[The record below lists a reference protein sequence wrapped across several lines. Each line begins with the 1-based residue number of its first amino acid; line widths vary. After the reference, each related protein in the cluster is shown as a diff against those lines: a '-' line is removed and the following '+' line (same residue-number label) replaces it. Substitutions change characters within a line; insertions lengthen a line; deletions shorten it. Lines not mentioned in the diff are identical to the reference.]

1 MITLILKFFE
11 SIYNN
16 KKSLLI
22 FIFFTAVLFS
32 LIFLFFFKNIGPAE
46 HQIPGSDYLN
56 LYEPMARNIVEGK
69 GVAVEGR
76 VPLTIG
82 LGYPIILSGIFSLAQ
97 RLGIGELDLV
107 VVFNV
112 ILTALTSVFLFLL
125 ASELFNKKIALI
137 ASFLWLSYPFNLW
150 FLKNPNTESPFIL
163 LLLAGLWLYV
173 LAFKKGRLKLVF
185 LSGFIL
191 GMASFVR
198 IVGLF
203 FPLFLVLLL
212 PFFLKDVSQKRKLLL
227 AVILLMGSFI
237 AFLPWGIITFS
248 ETGGFIPFSTWGPE
262 AIVASA
268 TWIASPG
275 AREPAE
281 IIPND
286 VIALTE
292 RVKAAELTSF
302 PEVAQFFSQELISR
316 PLPLLKLT
324 GLKLARSWYGTST
337 RWHEEWIVL
346 AIQLLYLMTA
356 FLGLFCLIKAV
367 KNKFGEIIFLLAVIF
382 FFWGMNFI
390 AVSIMRYMI
399 PVMGLVM
406 IFSAVLINFLI
417 EKLTPKKPDLL

>member
-1 MITLILKFFE
+1 M
-11 SIYNN
+11 
-16 KKSLLI
+16 
-22 FIFFTAVLFS
+22 
-32 LIFLFFFKNIGPAE
+32 
-46 HQIPGSDYLN
+46 
-56 LYEPMARNIVEGK
+56 
-69 GVAVEGR
+69 
-76 VPLTIG
+76 
-82 LGYPIILSGIFSLAQ
+82 
-97 RLGIGELDLV
+97 
-107 VVFNV
+107 
-112 ILTALTSVFLFLL
+112 
-125 ASELFNKKIALI
+125 
-137 ASFLWLSYPFNLW
+137 
-150 FLKNPNTESPFIL
+150 
-163 LLLAGLWLYV
+163 LAGFWLYV
-173 LAFKKGRLKLVF
+173 LAFKKGRLKLGF
-185 LSGFIL
+185 LAGFIL

-198 IVGLF
+198 IIGLF
-203 FPLFLVLLL
+203 FPLFLALLL
-212 PFFLKDVSQKRKLLL
+212 PFFSKGVSQKRKFLL
-227 AVILLMGSFI
+227 AVILLTGSFV
-237 AFLPWGIITFS
+237 ALLPWGIITFS

-324 GLKLARSWYGTST
+324 GLKLVRSWYGTST